1 MKKWAFVNE
10 QYVAE
15 EKACLHFRDLS
26 IQRGY
31 GIFDFLKLVENTPL
45 FLEDHLDRFFH
56 SAREMFLPIRHT
68 KEELSSLIQELVRRN
83 NLPASGIR
91 LTLTGGY
98 SPDGY
103 GIGEPNLILSQHAI
117 QYPNLDQFRTGIRL
131 ITYEYQRPLP
141 HVKTIDYLMAVWL
154 QPLICR
160 SGADDV
166 LYNTNGLVSE
176 CPRSN
181 FFIVTKDETIVT
193 PGEHILKGISRKKL
207 LEIAKKKFQ
216 VEEKMLKLEDVFHAK
231 EVFVTSTT
239 KAVLPVV
246 SVAGRPIG
254 NGVPGSVTKDLFH
267 LLQIQAQ
274 QNVLQYR

>member
-15 EKACLHFRDLS
+15 EKASLHFRDLS

-31 GIFDFLKLVENTPL
+31 GVFDFLKLIDNTPL
-45 FLEDHLDRFFH
+45 FLEDHLDRFSH
-56 SAREMFLPIRHT
+56 SAHEMFLPVRHT

-103 GIGEPNLILSQHAI
+103 RIGEPNFILSQDAI
-117 QYPNLDQFRTGIRL
+117 RYPTLDQFRAGIRL
-131 ITYEYQRPLP
+131 ITHEYRRPLP

-160 SGADDV
+160 SDADDV
-166 LYNTNGLVSE
+166 LYHSNGLVTE

-193 PGEHILKGISRKKL
+193 AEQHILKGIARKKL

-216 VEEKMLKLEDVFHAK
+216 VEEKMLKLEDVFQAK
-231 EVFVTSTT
+231 EAFVTSTT

-254 NGVPGSVTKDLFH
+254 KGVPGPVSKDLFH

>member
-1 MKKWAFVNE
+1 
-10 QYVAE
+10 
-15 EKACLHFRDLS
+15 
-26 IQRGY
+26 
-31 GIFDFLKLVENTPL
+31 
-45 FLEDHLDRFFH
+45 
-56 SAREMFLPIRHT
+56 MFLPVRHT
-68 KEELSSLIQELVRRN
+68 KEELSSLIRELIQRN

-103 GIGEPNLILSQHAI
+103 GIGEPNFILSQHGI
-117 QYPNLDQFRTGIRL
+117 QYPTIDQFLAGIRL
-131 ITYEYQRPLP
+131 ITYEYGRPLP

-154 QPLICR
+154 QPLIRR
-160 SGADDV
+160 SDADDV
-166 LYNTNGLVSE
+166 LYHSNGVVTE

-193 PGEHILKGISRKKL
+193 PDQHILKGVSRKKL
-207 LEIAKKKFQ
+207 LETAKKKFQ
-216 VEEKMLKLEDVFHAK
+216 VEEKMLKLEDIFQAK
-231 EVFVTSTT
+231 EAFVTSTT

-254 NGVPGSVTKDLFH
+254 NGVPGPVTKDVFH
-267 LLQIQAQ
+267 LLQFQAQ